1 MRLEI
6 SEFEKVYALELLP
19 VTQLCGQNIRSKS
32 YVVESIRRYFGT
44 FKYQEEKNK
53 WRDNVKLDGELVG
66 RKYFTVIS
74 IKDASDLLST
84 IKWTKTSLMMAYVKQ
99 LMQHF
104 EWQTHLRAINDE
116 LDEMFRLINEN
127 VGQLGDIEL
136 NYEQNDIWD
145 IVQKS
150 SVTAANE
157 MLLDDLSYYKQMEVF
172 LNLIEEVQKTAP
184 KKLLVIFENLDHY
197 TTREEYKKII
207 QKTEFL
213 CEKSSTFFIFTTS
226 LDGYVKYTKELCEGI
241 TIFNEIEFQMPE
253 YERME
258 QYVGEH
264 YPSSK
269 MLAADA
275 LESLMERIIHR
286 IAKPGYLVST
296 EENVLLKI
304 INQTLMMGEALKNSG
319 SSPEIAFLKA

>member
-1 MRLEI
+1 MRLEVN
-6 SEFEKVYALELLP
+6 EFEKVYALELLP
-19 VTQLCGQNIRSKS
+19 VTQLCGQNIRSKA

-66 RKYFTVIS
+66 RKYFSVIS
-74 IKDASDLLST
+74 IRGAADLLSM
-84 IKWTKTSLMMAYVKQ
+84 IKWTKASLMMEYVKQ

-104 EWQTHLRAINDE
+104 EWQTHLKMINDE
-116 LDEMFRLINEN
+116 LEEMFQLINED
-127 VGQLGDIEL
+127 VGKLGDVEI

-157 MLLDDLSYYKQMEVF
+157 MLLDDLDYYKQMEVF
-172 LNLIEEVQKTAP
+172 LNLVEEVQKTEP
-184 KKLLVIFENLDHY
+184 KKLLVIFENIDHY

-207 QKTEFL
+207 QRVELL
-213 CEKSSTFFIFTTS
+213 CEKSSSFFIFTTS
-226 LDGYVKYTKELCEGI
+226 LDGYVRYTKELCEGI
-241 TIFNEIEFQMPE
+241 TIFNETEFQMPE
-253 YERME
+253 YEKIK
-258 QYVGEH
+258 QYIEEH

-269 MLAADA
+269 MLTGETI
-275 LESLMERIIHR
+275 ESVIERIIHR
-286 IAKPGYLVST
+286 IAKTGYLVST

-304 INQTLMMGEALKNSG
+304 INQTLMMSETLKDGG
-319 SSPEIAFLKA
+319 SAPEIAFLKA

>member
-1 MRLEI
+1 MRLEVN
-6 SEFEKVYALELLP
+6 EFEKVYALELLP
-19 VTQLCGQNIRSKS
+19 VAQLCGQNIRSKS

-74 IKDASDLLST
+74 IKDASDLLSM
-84 IKWTKTSLMMAYVKQ
+84 IKWTKASLMMAYVKQ

-104 EWQTHLRAINDE
+104 EWQTHLRVINDE
-116 LDEMFRLINEN
+116 LDEMFRLINED

-136 NYEQNDIWD
+136 NYETNDIWD

-172 LNLIEEVQKTAP
+172 LNLMEEVQKTEP

-197 TTREEYKKII
+197 TTREEYKEII
-207 QKTEFL
+207 QRAERL

-226 LDGYVKYTKELCEGI
+226 LDGYVRYTKELCEGI
-241 TIFNEIEFQMPE
+241 TIFNETEFQMPK
-253 YERME
+253 YERMA
-258 QYVGEH
+258 QYIGEH

-269 MLAADA
+269 MLTPDNID
-275 LESLMERIIHR
+275 SLIERVVHR
-286 IAKPGYLVST
+286 IARAGYLVSA
-296 EENVLLKI
+296 EENVLIKI
-304 INQTLMMGEALKNSG
+304 INQTLMMDEALKDGG
-319 SSPEIAFLKA
+319 SVPEIAFLKA